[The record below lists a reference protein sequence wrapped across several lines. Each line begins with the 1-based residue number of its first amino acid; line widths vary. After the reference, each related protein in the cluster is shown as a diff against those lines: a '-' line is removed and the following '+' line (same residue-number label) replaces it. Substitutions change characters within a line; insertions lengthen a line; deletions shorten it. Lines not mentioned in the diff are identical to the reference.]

1 MRPARAGG
9 SACRCRGST
18 RDEPIAST
26 SPDPRGGGSGG
37 DGRALEVLV
46 ARAVVA
52 LGERRPLARLPLA
65 RRRAAPRDAAVECT
79 LLDLLLDERTG
90 SVDALGDRPR
100 DLRLHRYR
108 EVPPNVLEKRAIG
121 LREVLRIRRE
131 SLHRPLARRKH
142 FAAVLELCQPVD
154 IGIDEVF
161 DRAVDRSRVLIHA
174 VLNLEDPL
182 VHCVAR
188 FSLRLCRNPWVDAVK
203 NDDSDA
209 TRWHSTSFRTVLQM
223 FSIRKTKVGRP
234 TPVPAPTIVKR
245 PSDTHPRIR
254 SHARSGERRLPWP
267 ASCRCR

>member
-9 SACRCRGST
+9 SACPCRGST

-26 SPDPRGGGSGG
+26 TPDPRGGGSGG

-65 RRRAAPRDAAVECT
+65 RGRAAPRDAAVECT

-90 SVDALGDRPR
+90 SVDALGDRPG
-100 DLRLHRYR
+100 DLRLHRDR

-131 SLHRPLARRKH
+131 SLHRSLARREH
-142 FAAVLELCQPVD
+142 LTAVLELCRPVD
-154 IGIDEVF
+154 VRVDKVL
-161 DRAVDRSRVLIHA
+161 DRAVYRSRVLIHA

-182 VHCVAR
+182 VHHVAR
-188 FSLRLCRNPWVDAVK
+188 ISLRFCRKPCLGAVK
-203 NDDSDA
+203 
-209 TRWHSTSFRTVLQM
+209 TT
-223 FSIRKTKVGRP
+223 
-234 TPVPAPTIVKR
+234 
-245 PSDTHPRIR
+245 
-254 SHARSGERRLPWP
+254 
-267 ASCRCR
+267 